1 MTRSGRPAP
10 TKASFVQIEGRWK
23 FEQNRAATFV
33 APTADIAHPAG
44 LCLLPLPFRSGVI
57 SAKVRF
63 IDSVEEKNGQIVVG
77 YNPATGAYLSA
88 GLGGY
93 GAAYV
98 INSFAPGQGWRPVA
112 RRGSISQISAD
123 QTYDVRVDVVGQQM
137 SLSIDQV
144 QVLEIDL
151 TQPFQGSQCGLFA
164 WGPTGGVEFSDF
176 EIDGDEPRVF
186 VVMQFGSPYDDLYR
200 EVIERISK
208 KLGLATLRGDD
219 VFANSSSII
228 LQDIIRNIKE
238 SDIIIAEITPVNANV
253 FYELGYAHAMNKPT
267 ILLANRTVEK
277 LPFDVSGYRV
287 IFYDDTIRGRRDI
300 EENLEKHLE
309 NVVKGFGAVRRG
321 SPTMAN

>member
-1 MTRSGRPAP
+1 
-10 TKASFVQIEGRWK
+10 
-23 FEQNRAATFV
+23 
-33 APTADIAHPAG
+33 
-44 LCLLPLPFRSGVI
+44 
-57 SAKVRF
+57 
-63 IDSVEEKNGQIVVG
+63 
-77 YNPATGAYLSA
+77 
-88 GLGGY
+88 
-93 GAAYV
+93 
-98 INSFAPGQGWRPVA
+98 
-112 RRGSISQISAD
+112 
-123 QTYDVRVDVVGQQM
+123 
-137 SLSIDQV
+137 
-144 QVLEIDL
+144 
-151 TQPFQGSQCGLFA
+151 LFA